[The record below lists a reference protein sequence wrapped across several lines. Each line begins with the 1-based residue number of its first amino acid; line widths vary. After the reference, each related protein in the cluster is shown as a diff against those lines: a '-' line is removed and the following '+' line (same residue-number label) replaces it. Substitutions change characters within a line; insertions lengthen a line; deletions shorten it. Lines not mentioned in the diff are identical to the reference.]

1 MIDPAQIESALHYV
15 SDQQTFIQRLLI
27 DTLGWPIEGA
37 AQEIG
42 DIAYEWSESELRA
55 AGLNEK
61 IVGGKAYQIIL
72 PGNPWGIFVMEFAN
86 PDVFTTGRGM
96 TGVLRRVLHGLV
108 SKGRGGQSSNLPRFT
123 QDNLLFICNHDYERY
138 RFAHFKPAPEGSS
151 TAPMA
156 SFGWGPDDLDAVRT
170 ICEYNLRALEWPDAT
185 PTTEAEWL
193 NTWQPAFDIEKVT
206 KRFYQDYAEVFHR
219 VEDIIKKTKALKG
232 DELRMFTQ
240 SLFNRLMFLRF
251 IERKGWLSYPGQTG
265 GRYLARL
272 ASEGGIGKRSL
283 YASRLRPLF
292 FEGLAEDGKQQADA
306 YGKVPLLNGGLF
318 EKTGLDDKVTDIPDE
333 AFTPILGPIPGGAGL
348 FYRYNFT
355 VEESTPLDI
364 EVAVDPEMLGK
375 VFEELV
381 TGRHE
386 SGSYYT
392 PRPVVAFMCRE
403 ALKGHLA
410 DRTKAPEAAI
420 ARLVD
425 DHIVEGL
432 TEAHAKSIIEALEG
446 LKAVDPA
453 CGSGAYLLG
462 LLQELI
468 AIRRALQSEKLAADP
483 GFLYDL
489 KLHVISHNLYG
500 VDIDPFATEI
510 AKLRLWLSLAVEA
523 YHPVPLPNLDF
534 KIETGDSLLGPDPQQ
549 LPGLFLRRVR
559 ERADQLVAMKHSHLL
574 ARGNQKN
581 ELKNA
586 ILNEE
591 ATIAESLDVDPSL
604 SIVDWR
610 IQFAEV
616 FVNNEGFD
624 VVLANPPYGLL
635 NKRQNQKTGYSISTS
650 SVESIKERDEY
661 KPILRGMINVCALFI
676 RRSFSLLRPSGIF
689 AEIFPLAFA
698 CDWSYGPLRVFAL
711 RSNQVLRLEA
721 FPERDD
727 PRRRVFASA
736 KMSVSVLVAR
746 RGRCDTPQP
755 FALRIHSGPSVD
767 LSNTPTEMHP
777 SDIQAFDPSCAIPLV
792 SQHDADRLRYIY
804 SNAVRLSEIGKCHT
818 GEVDLTLCRK
828 FITSDARQAT
838 MHKGAIIDR
847 YLVRKSM
854 SQGEIE
860 YLDSKAF
867 LKAKGKRT
875 TSSAWHH
882 QDHRIA
888 MQGITGINECVR
900 LKMTLLG
907 PGVFCANSVNYVRL
921 ESPSLTDYLFVLA
934 VLNSDVVNFVFRSFS
949 TNSNVNGYEV
959 DNLPIPK
966 CGPLT
971 KETLADLAAKCLK
984 ATGGKRAALEA
995 RINALIEEAFGLG
1008 KIA

>member
-1 MIDPAQIESALHYV
+1 MIDPAQIESALQRV
-15 SDQQTFIQRLLI
+15 NDQTSFVQELLI
-27 DTLGWPIEGA
+27 DTLGWPIDDA

-42 DIAYEWSESELRA
+42 DIAYEWTEDELRA

-108 SKGRGGQSSNLPRFT
+108 TKGRGGHSANLPRFT
-123 QDNLLFICNHDYERY
+123 QDNLLFICNHNYERY
-138 RFAHFKPAPEGSS
+138 RFAHFKPAPEGTA
-151 TAPMA
+151 TAPMT

-170 ICEYNLRALEWPDAT
+170 ICEFNLRALEWPDTT
-185 PTTEAEWL
+185 PSTESDWL
-193 NTWQPAFDIEKVT
+193 STWSPAFDIEKVT
-206 KRFYQDYAEVFHR
+206 KRFYQDYAEVFHH
-219 VEDIIKKTKALKG
+219 VEEIIRKTKALKG

-251 IERKGWLSYPGQTG
+251 IERKGWLTFPGQTG
-265 GRYLARL
+265 SRYLAAL
-272 ASEGGIGKRSL
+272 AAAGGIGKRSL

-292 FEGLAEDGKQQADA
+292 FEGLAEEGKQKSDA

-318 EKTGLDDKVTDIPDE
+318 EKSDLDDKVTDIPDE
-333 AFTPILGPIPGGAGL
+333 AFTPILGQGEL
-348 FYRYNFT
+348 FYKYNFT

-410 DRTKAPEAAI
+410 DRTKAPESAI
-420 ARLVD
+420 AKLVD
-425 DHIVEGL
+425 DHVVDGL
-432 TEAHAKSIIEALEG
+432 TEAHAKAIVEALDN

-468 AIRRALQSEKLAADP
+468 AIRRALQSDKLAADP

-489 KLHVISHNLYG
+489 KLHIISHNLYG

-523 YHPVPLPNLDF
+523 DHPVPLPNLDF

-549 LPGLFLRRVR
+549 LPGLFLRQVR
-559 ERADQLVAMKHSHLL
+559 EQADQLVAMKHSHLL
-574 ARGNQKN
+574 ARGDQKN

-591 ATIAESLDVDPSL
+591 ATIAEALDVDPSL
-604 SIVDWR
+604 TIVDWR

-616 FVNNEGFD
+616 FVQNQGFD

-635 NKRQNQKTGYSISTS
+635 NKRQNQKSGYSISTS
-650 SVESIKERDEY
+650 SVDSIKRSEEY
-661 KPILRGMINVCALFI
+661 KPILRGMVNVCALFI
-676 RRSFSLLRPSGIF
+676 RRSFSLLRPTGVF

-698 CDWSYGPLRVFAL
+698 CDWSYGPLRAFAL

-736 KMSVSVLVAR
+736 KMSVCVLLAR

-755 FALRIHSGPSVD
+755 FALRMHSGPSVD
-767 LSNTPTEMHP
+767 PSNTATEMHP
-777 SDIQAFDPSCAIPLV
+777 ADIQAFDPSCAIPLV
-792 SQHDADRLRYIY
+792 SQQDANRLRCIY
-804 SNAVRLSEIGKCHT
+804 SNAVRLSELGKCYT

-828 FITSDARQAT
+828 FITSDARKAA

-847 YLVRKSM
+847 YVVRTSM

-860 YLDSKAF
+860 FLDSEAF
-867 LKAKGKRT
+867 LQAKGKRK
-875 TSSAWHH
+875 TSGAWHH

-888 MQGITGINECVR
+888 MQGITGVNERVR
-900 LKMTLLG
+900 LKMTLLE

-921 ESPSLTDYLFVLA
+921 ESSSLTDYLFVLA
-934 VLNSDVVNFVFRSFS
+934 VLNSDVVNFVFRCFS

-966 CGPLT
+966 CGTST
-971 KETLADLAAKCLK
+971 KATLADLAAQCLK
-984 ATGGKRAALEA
+984 ATGNVRSVHEA
-995 RINALIEEAFGLG
+995 RINALVEEAFGLG
-1008 KIA
+1008 KKV